1 MKKLVE
7 VDVQIIKMRE
17 SSGNEQFFVRQVRND
32 NQSGRLS
39 MRGVLM
45 YSCWETKHLDKAKCL
60 SRAWFDA
67 SFVAGFVGLGSMDEV
82 ILIGLDDDEIKILKS
97 SRSMLHV

>member
-32 NQSGRLS
+32 SQSGRLS
-39 MRGVLM
+39 MRGTLVH
-45 YSCWETKHLDKAKCL
+45 SCWQTKHLDKAKCL

-82 ILIGLDDDEIKILKS
+82 ILIGLDDEEIKILKS